1 MSDERSEIPDT
12 VKQAMPRAGAPV
24 SRTFRDQLE
33 FLLLEFQ
40 EDDPDDLIAAMQAA
54 IDSLRSESDDLRE
67 IGA

>member
-1 MSDERSEIPDT
+1 MI
-12 VKQAMPRAGAPV
+12 
-24 SRTFRDQLE
+24 RTFRDQLE
-33 FLLLEFQ
+33 FLLLEFH